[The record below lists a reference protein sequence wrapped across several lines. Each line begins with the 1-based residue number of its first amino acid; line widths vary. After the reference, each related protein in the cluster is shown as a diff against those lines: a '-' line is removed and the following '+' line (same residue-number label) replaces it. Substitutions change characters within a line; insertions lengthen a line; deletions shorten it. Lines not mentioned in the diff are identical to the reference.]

1 MKIQNFIK
9 NPTTP
14 GEILSEEFL
23 KPLAITQKKFADH
36 LKVDIKTIN
45 RIVNGRSSVTPDLA
59 LKFAAALDTTPD
71 FWLNLQYSVDISK
84 LHAQK
89 LKLPKSLLKKIA
101 A

>member
-1 MKIQNFIK
+1 MKIGNSIK

-36 LKVDIKTIN
+36 IKVDIKTVN
-45 RIVNGRSSVTPDLA
+45 RVVNGRTSITPDLA
-59 LKFAAALDTTPD
+59 LKFAAALETTAD
-71 FWLNLQYSVDISK
+71 FWVNLQYSVDISK

-101 A
+101 S